1 MWDLTWVTDPAAW
14 AGLGTLVLL
23 EVVLGVDNLVF
34 ISILVN
40 KLPQEKKR
48 QAFMTGLGLALL
60 MRLVLLAFMA
70 RLVALTEPLFT
81 LGGHG
86 YSARDLILMAGGM
99 FLLLKGTMEMHD
111 RLEGHAGRFDT
122 GGAKVGYWQ
131 VIFQIIVLDA
141 VFSLDSIITSVGM
154 VDHVFI
160 MMIAVLAAMVIM
172 VLAAAP
178 LLEFVERH
186 PTVIVLCLGFLLMI
200 GLSLLADGLGYHIPK
215 GYMYAAIGFSVL
227 VEACNQWA
235 LRSRRRRYS
244 MRDMRESTARVILNL
259 LGGGAPGGGEAQ
271 LEVAALA
278 GDTGGHLFAPGE
290 RDMVG
295 RVIRLAGRTARF
307 IMIPRQRVDWLDS
320 NADRATVTRFAAA
333 SRLAWLPVLR
343 RDTDEVLGVVHP
355 GEILLQEEQG
365 IGSREWDLKTYV
377 RPAPTIFEH
386 TPLTTLLEDFRTSP
400 APLAFVR
407 DEYGSVVGI
416 ITPAELLS
424 VLAGQMGDMPA
435 GPEVCHRPDG
445 SWLLPGRLA
454 VDLFAS
460 WLGVSLPRRL
470 SSATLGGF
478 ILERLGRIPE
488 KGARLRYKGWEL
500 EITRMDRR
508 RIDEVRA
515 VKLLLPHVDTRKR
528 KK

>member
-1 MWDLTWVTDPAAW
+1 MWDLTWVADPSAW

-34 ISILVN
+34 ISILVA
-40 KLPQEKKR
+40 KLPHERKR
-48 QAFMTGLGLALL
+48 QAFFTGLALALL
-60 MRLVLLAFMA
+60 MRMALLVFMA
-70 RLVALTEPLFT
+70 RLVTLTTPLFS

-86 YSARDLILMAGGM
+86 FSARDLILMAGGV
-99 FLLLKGTMEMHD
+99 FLLLKGTMELHD

-122 GGAKVGYWQ
+122 QGTRAGYWQ

-160 MMIAVLAAMVIM
+160 MMLAVMAAMAIM
-172 VLAAAP
+172 VLAADP
-178 LLEFVERH
+178 LLAFVERH

-259 LGGGAPGGGEAQ
+259 LGGGVPGGGEAQ
-271 LEVAALA
+271 LEAAALA
-278 GDTGGHLFAPGE
+278 GEAGGQLFAPQE
-290 RDMVG
+290 RDMVA
-295 RVIRLAGRTARF
+295 RVIRLGGRTARF
-307 IMIPRQRVDWLDS
+307 IMIPRQRVKWLDS
-320 NADRATVTRFAAA
+320 NADRPTATRFAAD
-333 SRLAWLPVLR
+333 SLLAWLPVLR

-355 GEILLQEEQG
+355 GDILQHEAQG
-365 IGSREWDLKTYV
+365 IGNREWNLKTFV

-386 TPLTTLLEDFRTSP
+386 TPLPAILEGFRVHP

-407 DEYGSVVGI
+407 DEYGSVVGV

-435 GPEVCHRPDG
+435 RPETCRNADG
-445 SWLLPGRLA
+445 SWTLPGRLT

-470 SSATLGGF
+470 SSATLAGL

-488 KGARLRYKGWEL
+488 QGARLRYQGWEL

-515 VKLLLPHVDTRKR
+515 VKLLLPHRGGRRDGK
-528 KK
+528 

>member
-1 MWDLTWVTDPAAW
+1 MWDLTWVADPAAW

-34 ISILVN
+34 ISTVN
-40 KLPQEKKR
+40 KLLQEKR
-48 QAFMTGLGLALL
+48 ACFHDRSWLCLAHAHGAAGLS
-60 MRLVLLAFMA
+60 VA
-70 RLVALTEPLFT
+70 RLVALTDPLFT

-86 YSARDLILMAGGM
+86 YSARDLILMAGGV
-99 FLLLKGTMEMHD
+99 FLLLKGTMELHD

-122 GGAKVGYWQ
+122 GGPQAGYWQ
-131 VIFQIIVLDA
+131 VIFQIIILDA

-160 MMIAVLAAMVIM
+160 MMLAVLAAMVIM

-186 PTVIVLCLGFLLMI
+186 PAVIVLCLGFLLMI

-259 LGGGAPGGGEAQ
+259 LGGGVPGGGEAQ
-271 LEVAALA
+271 LEAAALA
-278 GDTGGHLFAPGE
+278 GDAVGQLFAPME
-290 RDMVG
+290 RDMVA
-295 RVIRLAGRTARF
+295 RVIRLGGRTARF

-320 NADRATVTRFAAA
+320 KADRATVTRFAAA

-355 GEILLQEEQG
+355 GEILQQEQMG
-365 IGSREWDLKTYV
+365 IGNREW
-377 RPAPTIFEH
+377 I
-386 TPLTTLLEDFRTSP
+386 
-400 APLAFVR
+400 
-407 DEYGSVVGI
+407 
-416 ITPAELLS
+416 
-424 VLAGQMGDMPA
+424 
-435 GPEVCHRPDG
+435 
-445 SWLLPGRLA
+445 
-454 VDLFAS
+454 
-460 WLGVSLPRRL
+460 
-470 SSATLGGF
+470 
-478 ILERLGRIPE
+478 
-488 KGARLRYKGWEL
+488 
-500 EITRMDRR
+500 
-508 RIDEVRA
+508 
-515 VKLLLPHVDTRKR
+515 
-528 KK
+528 

>member
-1 MWDLTWVTDPAAW
+1 MWDFAWVADPSAW

-40 KLPQEKKR
+40 KLPEARKR
-48 QAFMTGLGLALL
+48 QAFLTGLGLALL
-60 MRLVLLAFMA
+60 MRLLLLACMA
-70 RLVALTEPLFT
+70 RLVTLTAPLFS
-81 LGGHG
+81 LGGHPF
-86 YSARDLILMAGGM
+86 SARDLILMAGGV
-99 FLLLKGTMEMHD
+99 FLLLKGTMELHD
-111 RLEGHAGRFDT
+111 RLEGHAGKFD
-122 GGAKVGYWQ
+122 GPAHQANYWQ

-160 MMIAVLAAMVIM
+160 MMLAVVGAMIIM
-172 VLAAAP
+172 VLAAEP
-178 LLEFVERH
+178 LLAFVEGH

-200 GLSLLADGLGYHIPK
+200 GLSLLADGLGYHLPK
-215 GYMYAAIGFSVL
+215 GYMYTAIGFSVL

-235 LRSRRRRYS
+235 LRSRRKRYS
-244 MRDMRESTARVILNL
+244 MRDMRESTARIILNL
-259 LGGGAPGGGEAQ
+259 LGGGVPGGGEAQ
-271 LEVAALA
+271 LEAAALA
-278 GDTGGHLFAPGE
+278 GDTGGQLFAPQE
-290 RDMVG
+290 RDMVA
-295 RVIRLAGRTARF
+295 RVIRLGGRTARF
-307 IMIPRQRVDWLDS
+307 IMVPRQRVPWLDS
-320 NADRATVTRFAAA
+320 NADRATVTRFAAE

-355 GEILLQEEQG
+355 GEILQSENQG
-365 IGSREWDLKTYV
+365 IGGREWNLKTFV

-386 TPLTTLLEDFRTSP
+386 TPLPAILEGFRTDP
-400 APLAFVR
+400 TPLAFVR
-407 DEYGSVVGI
+407 DEYGSVVGV

-424 VLAGQMGDMPA
+424 VLAGQIGDIPA
-435 GPEVCHRPDG
+435 NPEACRRADG
-445 SWLLPGRLA
+445 SWVLSGRLS

-470 SSATLGGF
+470 ASATLAGL

-488 KGARLRYKGWEL
+488 QGARLRYQGWEL

-515 VKLLLPHVDTRKR
+515 VKLLLPQGKG
-528 KK
+528 KKSL